1 MEAGRSPR
9 QKKAAARHRAAMA
22 KALEIPGFDPNASL
36 DECIS
41 LLLKARTGDIE
52 SFRQGLYEKTVDAV
66 HDMRVSCRRLQ
77 TVLMLFEDSI
87 KKNLLKKFN
96 KNLRALIKRLGKAR
110 QFDVVMETVSPIMAT
125 TSARQL
131 MVANLFMAHFRTK
144 RFKAMQKALKAFR
157 EFRADPLYKRF
168 ISPAHDVSLMV
179 TAKKSRRDKNP
190 GFPLTMREFISKL
203 LKDFLSGAEGAL
215 INADDPAAL
224 HAMRIR
230 GKPLRFAM
238 EQAQPFL
245 KKPFG
250 AHYLEIK
257 TMIEELG
264 FIHDNDVACLALR
277 RFDKELY
284 FFNAATTE
292 NRLPR
297 TMLINARKNLEI
309 ERQNHLEK
317 VRGTL
322 MNWRA
327 RHFPETVSDLLA
339 HARWRRKAAQ
349 ENNLT
354 KAINFE

>member
-1 MEAGRSPR
+1 
-9 QKKAAARHRAAMA
+9 
-22 KALEIPGFDPNASL
+22 
-36 DECIS
+36 

-77 TVLMLFEDSI
+77 TVLGIFKDHI
-87 KKNLLKKFN
+87 KKNTLRIFH

-110 QFDVVMETVSPIMAT
+110 QFDVVMETIVPHIQAHNENQKT
-125 TSARQL
+125 AL
-131 MVANLFMAHFRTK
+131 NLFLAQYRAK
-144 RFKAMQKALKAFR
+144 RFTAMQKALKAFR

-179 TAKKSRRDKNP
+179 MAKKSRRDKNP

-203 LKDFLSGAEGAL
+203 LKDFLSGAKGAL

-238 EQAQPFL
+238 ELAQPFL
-245 KKPFG
+245 KKTFG

-297 TMLINARKNLEI
+297 TTLINARKSLEI
-309 ERQNHLEK
+309 ERQSHLDR
-317 VRGTL
+317 VRGLLT
-322 MNWRA
+322 NWR
-327 RHFPETVSDLLA
+327 RGHFPETVSDLLA
-339 HARWRRKAAQ
+339 HARWRRMSTPG
-349 ENNLT
+349 NNLT
-354 KAINFE
+354 KAITTE

>member
-1 MEAGRSPR
+1 
-9 QKKAAARHRAAMA
+9 MA

-41 LLLKARTGDIE
+41 LILKIRTVEIE
-52 SFRQGLYEKTVDAV
+52 SFRHGLLEKTVDAV

-77 TVLMLFEDSI
+77 TVLGIFKDHI
-87 KKNLLKKFN
+87 KKNTFRIFH
-96 KNLRALIKRLGKAR
+96 KNLRALIRHLGKTR

-131 MVANLFMAHFRTK
+131 MVTNLFMAHFRMK
-144 RFKAMQKALKAFR
+144 RFKAMQKALTAFR

>member
-1 MEAGRSPR
+1 
-9 QKKAAARHRAAMA
+9 MA

-41 LLLKARTGDIE
+41 SLLKARTRDIE
-52 SFRQGLYEKTVDAV
+52 SFRRDLYEKTVGAV

-77 TVLMLFEDSI
+77 TVLMLFKDSI
-87 KKNLLKKFN
+87 KKNLFKKFN
-96 KNLRALIKRLGKAR
+96 KNLRALIKQLGKTR
-110 QFDVVMETVSPIMAT
+110 QFDVVMETIVPHIQARNENQK
-125 TSARQL
+125 TS
-131 MVANLFMAHFRTK
+131 VNLFLAHYRAK
-144 RFKAMQKALKAFR
+144 RFTAMQKALKAFR

-168 ISPAHDVSLMV
+168 ISPAQDVGLTV
-179 TAKKSRRDKNP
+179 TAKKTRRDKNP

-215 INADDPAAL
+215 IDADVPAAL

-238 EQAQPFL
+238 ELAQPFL

-257 TMIEELG
+257 AMIEELG
-264 FIHDNDVACLALR
+264 CVHDNDVACLALR

-284 FFNAATTE
+284 FYNAATTE

-297 TMLINARKNLEI
+297 TTLINARKSLEI
-309 ERQNHLEK
+309 ARQSHLDR
-317 VRGTL
+317 VRGAL
-322 MNWRA
+322 ADWR
-327 RHFPETVSDLLA
+327 RGHFPETVGDLLA
-339 HARWRRKAAQ
+339 HARWRRTSVPDK
-349 ENNLT
+349 NLT
-354 KAINFE
+354 KAIITE